1 MALVLEF
8 VKKVTM
14 NKIYIYFLLLSNSI
28 LFSNEI
34 ELDKLFK
41 LPEIDN
47 QFYSKIINIDED
59 IYYINENLDFII
71 FEENSEEII
80 NLSNFKTYVCDNIPF
95 LYHYEKSDKLLIYS
109 GIRGS
114 NNLIIFDI
122 INKKI
127 DSISCAVATNYARIF
142 NYNDNLYSVNNYSNR
157 FSIGKINIEKK
168 SFEYID
174 TFEDEV
180 IVDCFQL
187 DSLIYFSNIETKIEG
202 NDIKFIYKLSK
213 FNLINNEIE
222 IIEESEERQYY
233 KILKLENNN
242 FCFIQRDV
250 NYNGLIINYLDYN
263 FNLIR
268 ETKVDNI
275 VFIKDILLFNDNLY
289 LISDDKILIDYN
301 YLENKVQ
308 KYILNKQP
316 LYILNYYNS
325 LIFVTNDNYIYELK
339 DEKLSIKPIESDNL
353 DIFPNPANNFINIWN
368 DYDRKIEIDIFNSK
382 MNFVKK
388 IEVLPNLTNVDISN
402 LSNGVYFLIYK
413 VDGDFKMQK
422 LRIIK

>member
-14 NKIYIYFLLLSNSI
+14 NKIYYYLFLLSNSI

-41 LPEIDN
+41 LPEIEN

-71 FEENSEEII
+71 FNENFEENVD
-80 NLSNFKTYVCDNIPF
+80 LSNFKTYVCDNIPF
-95 LYHYEKSDKLLIYS
+95 LYHYEKLDKLLIYS
-109 GIRGS
+109 GIRGY

-122 INKKI
+122 KTKKI

-157 FSIGKINIEKK
+157 FSIGKINIENN

-187 DSLIYFSNIETKIEG
+187 DSLIYFSNIETKIEN
-202 NDIKFIYKLSK
+202 NDIKFIYKFSK
-213 FNLINNEIE
+213 FNLNINEIE
-222 IIEESEERQYY
+222 VIEESEEEQYY
-233 KILKLENNN
+233 KIIKLENNN
-242 FCFIQRDV
+242 FCFIKRDV
-250 NYNGLIINYLDYN
+250 NYNGLIFNYLDYN

-275 VFIKDILLFNDNLY
+275 VFIKDILLSNDNLY
-289 LISDDKILIDYN
+289 LISDDKILIEYN
-301 YLENKVQ
+301 YLENKVE

-325 LIFVTNDNYIYELK
+325 MIFVTNDNYIYELK

-413 VDGDFKMQK
+413 VDGDFKIQK
-422 LRIIK
+422 LRILK